1 MRAHTA
7 VERKHRRQTVVKF
20 MIAEGDEVVAERVEH
35 RHLHFTA
42 VDVEIGCA
50 LHYIAGINEDYVG
63 TRGADAVNY
72 NLSAQDATFA
82 IEIGVDLGVGVVG
95 VENDKCVVGSSDRE
109 SRD

>member
-72 NLSAQDATFA
+72 NLSAQDAPFPV
-82 IEIGVDLGVGVVG
+82 EIGVDLGVGVVG
-95 VENDKCVVGSSDRE
+95 VEDDKCVVGSSDRE

>member
-63 TRGADAVNY
+63 TRGANAVDY
-72 NLSAQDATFA
+72 DFSAQDATFA

-95 VENDKCVVGSSDRE
+95 VENDKCVVGSSDRK

>member
-63 TRGADAVNY
+63 TRGADAVDY
-72 NLSAQDATFA
+72 DFSAQDATFA